1 MEPAALVA
9 LFDEVATAIRAGLD
23 ELVDWG
29 RADGHDGQYTHEVV
43 ADQIAVPML
52 HAAGLGVVSEES
64 PTRDPDRP
72 VVAVI
77 DPIDGSTNAS
87 MGLPWFATS
96 ICAVDTDGMVA
107 GLVVNQA
114 IGVTWTATRGGGA
127 FRDGARI
134 APSTC
139 DSLDQAIVIVNDR
152 PPEAMRP
159 RQYRALGAAAL
170 DMCAVADGTADA
182 FADYGTGLRPWD
194 YLGALL
200 ICQEAGVAVGSFSG
214 DQLVTAAADTRRNPV
229 VAATPTVRDA
239 IVGIGR

>member
-1 MEPAALVA
+1 MEPAALVE
-9 LFDEVATAIRAGLD
+9 LFEDVATAIRAGLD

-29 RADGHDGQYTHEVV
+29 RAAGHDSQYAHDVV
-43 ADQIAVPML
+43 ADEIAVPML

-64 PTRDPDRP
+64 PTRDADRP
-72 VVAVI
+72 IVAVI

-96 ICAVDTDGMVA
+96 LCAVDADGMVA

-139 DSLDQAIVIVNDR
+139 TSLDEAIVILNDR
-152 PPEAMRP
+152 PPADLRP
-159 RQYRALGAAAL
+159 RQYRVLGAAAL

-182 FADYGTGLRPWD
+182 FADYGTGLKPWD

-200 ICQEAGVAVGSFSG
+200 VCQEAGVAVGSFSG
-214 DQLVTAAADTRRNPV
+214 EELVSASADARRSPV
-229 VAATPTVRDA
+229 VASSPSVRDA
-239 IVGIGR
+239 IVAIGR

>member
-9 LFDEVATAIRAGLD
+9 LFEEVATAIRAALD
-23 ELVDWG
+23 ELADWG
-29 RADGHDGQYTHEVV
+29 RADGHDGQYQHDVV
-43 ADQIAVPML
+43 ADDVAVPML
-52 HAAGLGVVSEES
+52 LDAGLGVVSEES

-96 ICAVDTDGMVA
+96 LAAVDADGLVA
-107 GLVVNQA
+107 GVVVNQA
-114 IGVTWTATRGGGA
+114 LGVTYSATRGGGA

-139 DSLDQAIVIVNDR
+139 DTLADAIVIINDR
-152 PPEAMRP
+152 PPAGFSP
-159 RQYRALGAAAL
+159 RQYRVLGAAAL

-182 FADYGTGLRPWD
+182 FADYGVGLRPWD

-200 ICQEAGVAVGSFSG
+200 VCQEAGVAVGSFSG
-214 DQLVTAAADTRRNPV
+214 EHLVEASDMRRSPV
-229 VAATPTVRDA
+229 VASSPAVRDA
-239 IVGIGR
+239 IVAIGR